1 MKFTE
6 KNALIK
12 CTDKIK
18 SEEQENK
25 TLYKKWRTGKQIAMR
40 RSGKSEEQENKS
52 PWENPEK
59 ERKKKNNK
67 NKKKKK
73 KKKHGAMLKWI
84 A

>member
-25 TLYKKWRTGKQIAMR
+25 TLYKK
-40 RSGKSEEQENKS
+40 
-52 PWENPEK
+52 
-59 ERKKKNNK
+59 
-67 NKKKKK
+67 
-73 KKKHGAMLKWI
+73 
-84 A
+84 